1 MLNKKVVHVS
11 KKSRLTVRR
20 WKSTMRG
27 LPGFVIGNGPSV
39 NDYDVASLLEGT
51 FTIGINRAFKV
62 IDPTILMWQ
71 DIELWMTERAILPK
85 LKAVKYSR
93 NASDPRG
100 IAYQFKLMPGPF
112 RLPPNPMVLFG
123 KGSTGPLAFEFAHAL
138 GCDPIVL
145 IGFDCQYRDSVTDF
159 YGNNNHHKKHTLP
172 NCSRGLKWI
181 SKSSSGRT
189 IINCS
194 DNKFLGDRIPLDKVV
209 KKLKPFYPAN
219 TREYFVERLFSRN
232 VQSKIN
238 RKK

>member
-27 LPGFVIGNGPSV
+27 LPGFIIGNGPSV
-39 NDYDVASLLEGT
+39 NDYDISSLLKNT
-51 FTIGINRAFKV
+51 FTIGINRAFKAL
-62 IDPTILMWQ
+62 DPTILMWQ
-71 DIELWMTERAILPK
+71 DIELWLTERATLPK

-123 KGSTGPLAFEFAHAL
+123 KGSTGPLAYEFVHAL

-145 IGFDCQYRDSVTDF
+145 IGFDCQYRDGVTDF
-159 YGNNNHHKKHTLP
+159 YGNNNHHKPHTLP

-181 SKSSSGRT
+181 SRTSSGRT

-194 DNKFLGDRIPLDKVV
+194 DNKYLKDRLSLDKVV
-209 KKLKPFYPAN
+209 KKLKPYYPE
-219 TREYFVERLFSRN
+219 TSREYFVERLFSRDTQN
-232 VQSKIN
+232 KQ
-238 RKK
+238 RRR